1 MSEERRISLAEL
13 LAREGGAP
21 PAPTG
26 GRRRRHRGGE
36 NSITVAELTGEIPV
50 IRDDQPAPAD
60 QAPAQQPASESVQ
73 PESVQPEAVQPEVVE
88 PEVVEP
94 ETAEAAAPETVQP
107 EAAAPA
113 VEPASAPAQ
122 AEQDDDEPIT
132 SSFLAAAVADPGPVE
147 APAPQQPAA
156 QEPAAQEP
164 AAQEPE
170 APAADEAPAQSEG
183 RRGGLL
189 RWGRGSRQAEAPQ
202 EPAQPAEPVVEPDVE
217 PTAAPAAA
225 EPAQG
230 AAAAQGA
237 DAAQA
242 EEGKD
247 YAWSR
252 WDQAEAPIMATADFN
267 TAQVRERQSRF
278 AEIEADDTVD
288 VRPVAVPTPDLDAAD
303 APAAPDTAA
312 LSARR
317 IDDARADEEAPDFLA
332 KPGDAEGETDAD
344 EKAESGKGRGWAALA
359 AEVVLGLA
367 AGAGL
372 FYGFF
377 KLWNWGG
384 GWPTI
389 ALTVVLAFIVI
400 IGIVT
405 FTHYLRKTTDYLT
418 LGLALFVGLV
428 ITFGPLLMALG
439 SN

>member
-13 LAREGGAP
+13 LAREGGTP
-21 PAPTG
+21 PAPAG

-50 IRDDQPAPAD
+50 IRDDQPAPGAAEAPAE
-60 QAPAQQPASESVQ
+60 QPEVPAAPETPAAQAAQFAPAAPVAPAQQSAYE
-73 PESVQPEAVQPEVVE
+73 PEIVTPEVVE
-88 PEVVEP
+88 PEVD
-94 ETAEAAAPETVQP
+94 
-107 EAAAPA
+107 APA
-113 VEPASAPAQ
+113 AEPAASAEQ
-122 AEQDDDEPIT
+122 AAQDDDEPIT
-132 SSFLAAAVADPGPVE
+132 SSFLAAAVAAPGPVE
-147 APAPQQPAA
+147 VPAP
-156 QEPAAQEP
+156 
-164 AAQEPE
+164 QEPE
-170 APAADEAPAQSEG
+170 APAVDETPAQPEG

-189 RWGRGSRQAEAPQ
+189 RWGRGPRAAEVPQAAEAPHEAVQ
-202 EPAQPAEPVVEPDVE
+202 APEPAAEAVAEQATD
-217 PTAAPAAA
+217 PAAA
-225 EPAQG
+225 EPTVQ
-230 AAAAQGA
+230 A
-237 DAAQA
+237 DVPQA
-242 EEGKD
+242 EDGRD

-288 VRPVAVPTPDLDAAD
+288 VKPVAAPTPDVDLDAP
-303 APAAPDTAA
+303 PARDTAA
-312 LSARR
+312 LSAQQ
-317 IDDARADEEAPDFLA
+317 IDDARAEEAPDFLA
-332 KPGDAEGETDAD
+332 KPGDADSGEGADARD
-344 EKAESGKGRGWAALA
+344 EEAGKGRGWLALA

-418 LGLALFVGLV
+418 LVLALFVGLV

>member
-21 PAPTG
+21 AAPAG

-50 IRDDQPAPAD
+50 VRDDTPPPGAQADEQPAPEVPSAP
-60 QAPAQQPASESVQ
+60 QAPAAPAAPAAQAQQAYE
-73 PESVQPEAVQPEVVE
+73 PEVVTPEVVE
-88 PEVVEP
+88 PE
-94 ETAEAAAPETVQP
+94 AP
-107 EAAAPA
+107 AAPA
-113 VEPASAPAQ
+113 A
-122 AEQDDDEPIT
+122 AEQAAPQQAAPVEQSEQADDDEPIT
-132 SSFLAAAVADPGPVE
+132 SSFLAAAVADPGTAE
-147 APAPQQPAA
+147 APADQAPEA
-156 QEPAAQEP
+156 QEPAV
-164 AAQEPE
+164 PE
-170 APAADEAPAQSEG
+170 APAEEAPAGREG
-183 RRGGLL
+183 RRSGLL
-189 RWGRGSRQAEAPQ
+189 RWGRGSRSAEAAPEQAPADEPAAQAEARAP
-202 EPAQPAEPVVEPDVE
+202 EAPAAETPA
-217 PTAAPAAA
+217 AQAPAAA
-225 EPAQG
+225 AN
-230 AAAAQGA
+230 AAAAA
-237 DAAQA
+237 DAPA
-242 EEGKD
+242 EDGKD

-278 AEIEADDTVD
+278 AEVEADDTVD
-288 VRPVAVPTPDLDAAD
+288 VKPVAVPAADLDAD
-303 APAAPDTAA
+303 AAAPDTASM
-312 LSARR
+312 SAQQ
-317 IDDARADEEAPDFLA
+317 IDDARADATPDFLA
-332 KPGDAEGETDAD
+332 KPGDAELDEDAD
-344 EKAESGKGRGWAALA
+344 DEDAPPGKGRGWLALA
-359 AEVVLGLA
+359 AEVVLGLV

-384 GWPTI
+384 GKATI

>member
-1 MSEERRISLAEL
+1 MTEERRISLAEL

-21 PAPTG
+21 AAPAG

-50 IRDDQPAPAD
+50 IRDDQPAPGTESPA
-60 QAPAQQPASESVQ
+60 QPAPEAPAA
-73 PESVQPEAVQPEVVE
+73 EARAEAAPE

-94 ETAEAAAPETVQP
+94 E
-107 EAAAPA
+107 A
-113 VEPASAPAQ
+113 VEPEVEVPAVSEP
-122 AEQDDDEPIT
+122 AATVEPEQDDDEPIT

-147 APAPQQPAA
+147 TGPVDVPAPQEPE
-156 QEPAAQEP
+156 EPAAV
-164 AAQEPE
+164 E
-170 APAADEAPAQSEG
+170 APVEREG
-183 RRGGLL
+183 RRSGLL
-189 RWGRGSRQAEAPQ
+189 RWGRGSRAAEAPQ
-202 EPAQPAEPVVEPDVE
+202 EPAQAAE
-217 PTAAPAAA
+217 AAA
-225 EPAQG
+225 EPVAEPD
-230 AAAAQGA
+230 AEPV
-237 DAAQA
+237 AAQA
-242 EEGKD
+242 DDAAPADEGRD

-278 AEIEADDTVD
+278 AEVEADDTVD
-288 VRPVAVPTPDLDAAD
+288 VTPVSVPTPDVDV
-303 APAAPDTAA
+303 PAAPDTAA
-312 LSARR
+312 LSAQQ
-317 IDDARADEEAPDFLA
+317 IDDARTEATPDFLA
-332 KPGDAEGETDAD
+332 KPGDVVPHPDEVDAD
-344 EKAESGKGRGWAALA
+344 DAEAGEPAGKGRGWLALG
-359 AEVVLGLA
+359 AEVVLGLV

-377 KLWNWGG
+377 RLWNWGG
-384 GWPTI
+384 GKATI

>member
-21 PAPTG
+21 AAPAG

-50 IRDDQPAPAD
+50 VRDDQPAPGA
-60 QAPAQQPASESVQ
+60 QAPAAPAAAAS
-73 PESVQPEAVQPEVVE
+73 PAAPEAVAPEAVTPETVE
-88 PEVVEP
+88 PE
-94 ETAEAAAPETVQP
+94 AEAPRGAAPVA
-107 EAAAPA
+107 EA
-113 VEPASAPAQ
+113 ES
-122 AEQDDDEPIT
+122 DDEPIT
-132 SSFLAAAVADPGPVE
+132 SSFLAAAVADAGPAPAKESPAEPEPEVEVVE
-147 APAPQQPAA
+147 AEAEVESPV
-156 QEPAAQEP
+156 
-164 AAQEPE
+164 EPE
-170 APAADEAPAQSEG
+170 APSGRPS

-189 RWGRGSRQAEAPQ
+189 RWNRGSGAETPQ
-202 EPAQPAEPVVEPDVE
+202 EPGESAPVEEVADV
-217 PTAAPAAA
+217 AA
-225 EPAQG
+225 EPA
-230 AAAAQGA
+230 AAAAQ
-237 DAAQA
+237 A
-242 EEGKD
+242 EDGTD

-288 VRPVAVPTPDLDAAD
+288 VRPVAVPDADVASD
-303 APAAPDTAA
+303 APVAPDTASM
-312 LSARR
+312 SAQQ
-317 IDDARADEEAPDFLA
+317 IDEARAAETPDFLA
-332 KPGDAEGETDAD
+332 TPGDAEDAD
-344 EKAESGKGRGWAALA
+344 EKAPSSGKGRGWLALA

-384 GWPTI
+384 GKATI
-389 ALTVVLAFIVI
+389 ALATVLAFIVI
-400 IGIVT
+400 IAIVT

-428 ITFGPLLMALG
+428 ITFGPLLMVLG

>member
-13 LAREGGAP
+13 LAREGEPA

-50 IRDDQPAPAD
+50 VRDDAPAPGAD
-60 QAPAQQPASESVQ
+60 TRAAQTEAQAAPAAPQAPQAPTTPQAAPQAQQAPA
-73 PESVQPEAVQPEVVE
+73 E
-88 PEVVEP
+88 PEVVTP
-94 ETAEAAAPETVQP
+94 EVEP

-113 VEPASAPAQ
+113 AEPASAPRTDVPPQ
-122 AEQDDDEPIT
+122 PDQDDDEPIT
-132 SSFLAAAVADPGPVE
+132 SSFLAAAVADPGPAE
-147 APAPQQPAA
+147 APAQ
-156 QEPAAQEP
+156 
-164 AAQEPE
+164 QEPE
-170 APAADEAPAQSEG
+170 APAVDETPAPDEAPAARES
-183 RRGGLL
+183 RRSGLL
-189 RWGRGSRQAEAPQ
+189 RWNRGAKAQEREATAPSDEPAEAD
-202 EPAQPAEPVVEPDVE
+202 QPADAPAAE
-217 PTAAPAAA
+217 APAAA
-225 EPAQG
+225 QA
-230 AAAAQGA
+230 A
-237 DAAQA
+237 DAPSENAPSENA
-242 EEGKD
+242 PSEDDGKD

-252 WDQAEAPIMATADFN
+252 WDQAETPIMATADFN

-278 AEIEADDTVD
+278 AEVEADDTVD
-288 VRPVAVPTPDLDAAD
+288 VKPVAVPAPDVD
-303 APAAPDTAA
+303 APAAPDTASM
-312 LSARR
+312 SAQQ
-317 IDDARADEEAPDFLA
+317 IDDARAEATPDFLA
-332 KPGDAEGETDAD
+332 KTGDDVADEDAD
-344 EKAESGKGRGWAALA
+344 EKSGGKGRGWLLLA
-359 AEVVLGLA
+359 GEVLLGLV

-384 GWPTI
+384 GKATI

>member
-21 PAPTG
+21 AAPAG

-50 IRDDQPAPAD
+50 VRDDTPAPGTESTPAQPTAPAPAAPAA
-60 QAPAQQPASESVQ
+60 QEAPAQRDVYE
-73 PESVQPEAVQPEVVE
+73 PEVVE
-88 PEVVEP
+88 PEVVEAQP
-94 ETAEAAAPETVQP
+94 EPTAPTAEQ
-107 EAAAPA
+107 AAPA
-113 VEPASAPAQ
+113 QEVA
-122 AEQDDDEPIT
+122 QDDDEPIT
-132 SSFLAAAVADPGPVE
+132 SSFLAAAVADPGPAE
-147 APAPQQPAA
+147 APVQE
-156 QEPAAQEP
+156 EPA
-164 AAQEPE
+164 
-170 APAADEAPAQSEG
+170 APAADEAPAERES
-183 RRGGLL
+183 RRSGLL
-189 RWGRGSRQAEAPQ
+189 RWNRGSRSAAEAPQQPQ
-202 EPAQPAEPVVEPDVE
+202 EPAQSDEP
-217 PTAAPAAA
+217 
-225 EPAQG
+225 
-230 AAAAQGA
+230 
-237 DAAQA
+237 AAQA
-242 EEGKD
+242 ADAPVADAPATDATDAPAEDGRD

-278 AEIEADDTVD
+278 AEVEADDTVD
-288 VRPVAVPTPDLDAAD
+288 VRPVAVPDADVAAD
-303 APAAPDTAA
+303 APAAPDTASM
-312 LSARR
+312 SAEQ
-317 IDDARADEEAPDFLA
+317 IDDARAAETPDFLA
-332 KPGDAEGETDAD
+332 TTGDVEDE
-344 EKAESGKGRGWAALA
+344 EKAPSTGKGRGWLALA
-359 AEVVLGLA
+359 AEVVLGLV

-384 GWPTI
+384 GKATI

>member
-13 LAREGGAP
+13 LAREGGTP
-21 PAPTG
+21 PAPAG

-50 IRDDQPAPAD
+50 IRDDQPAPGTEAPAE
-60 QAPAQQPASESVQ
+60 QPEVSAVPEAPAAQAVQPAPAAPAQQAAYE
-73 PESVQPEAVQPEVVE
+73 PEVVTPEVVE
-88 PEVVEP
+88 PEP
-94 ETAEAAAPETVQP
+94 AAPEPAAQ
-107 EAAAPA
+107 AAPA
-113 VEPASAPAQ
+113 EQ
-122 AEQDDDEPIT
+122 ADQDDDEPIT
-132 SSFLAAAVADPGPVE
+132 SSFLAAAVAAPGPVE
-147 APAPQQPAA
+147 TPAPQESAP
-156 QEPAAQEP
+156 
-164 AAQEPE
+164 QEPE
-170 APAADEAPAQSEG
+170 APAVDETPAQPEG

-189 RWGRGSRQAEAPQ
+189 RWGRGSRAAEAPQ
-202 EPAQPAEPVVEPDVE
+202 EPVQEPAAEPVAEQ
-217 PTAAPAAA
+217 AA
-225 EPAQG
+225 EPAAALADG
-230 AAAAQGA
+230 APAA
-237 DAAQA
+237 DAAPADAPQA
-242 EEGKD
+242 DAPRAEDGRD

-278 AEIEADDTVD
+278 AEVEADDTVD
-288 VRPVAVPTPDLDAAD
+288 VKPVAVPTPDVDLDA
-303 APAAPDTAA
+303 PVAPDTAA
-312 LSARR
+312 LSAQQ
-317 IDDARADEEAPDFLA
+317 IDDARAEETPDFLA
-332 KPGDAEGETDAD
+332 KPGDEDADAD
-344 EKAESGKGRGWAALA
+344 EKDAATGKGRGWAALA

>member
-13 LAREGGAP
+13 LAREGGTP
-21 PAPTG
+21 PAPAG

-50 IRDDQPAPAD
+50 IRDDQPAPGTEAPAEQSAPEAPSAPEVPAA
-60 QAPAQQPASESVQ
+60 QAVPPAPAAPVVPAQQAAYE
-73 PESVQPEAVQPEVVE
+73 PEIVTPEVVGPEAEAPAVSE
-88 PEVVEP
+88 PAVTVEP
-94 ETAEAAAPETVQP
+94 EQTA
-107 EAAAPA
+107 
-113 VEPASAPAQ
+113 
-122 AEQDDDEPIT
+122 QDDDEPIT

-147 APAPQQPAA
+147 APAS
-156 QEPAAQEP
+156 QESAP
-164 AAQEPE
+164 QEPE
-170 APAADEAPAQSEG
+170 APAVDETPARPEG

-189 RWGRGSRQAEAPQ
+189 RWGRGSRAAEAPHEAV
-202 EPAQPAEPVVEPDVE
+202 EPVAEPVDEQ
-217 PTAAPAAA
+217 AA
-225 EPAQG
+225 EPA
-230 AAAAQGA
+230 AAQTDA
-237 DAAQA
+237 APAVDAAQA
-242 EEGKD
+242 EDGRD

-288 VRPVAVPTPDLDAAD
+288 VKPVAVPAPDVEPDV
-303 APAAPDTAA
+303 PAAPDTASM
-312 LSARR
+312 SAQQ
-317 IDDARADEEAPDFLA
+317 IDDARAEATPDFLA
-332 KPGDAEGETDAD
+332 KPDVDSDEDAD
-344 EKAESGKGRGWAALA
+344 EKDESAGKGRGWLALA

-384 GWPTI
+384 GKATI

>member
-13 LAREGGAP
+13 LAREGGTA

-50 IRDDQPAPAD
+50 VRDDQPAPGSDPAAQAAAPAEPAAPEAGGAPEQATAA
-60 QAPAQQPASESVQ
+60 QAPQQPA
-73 PESVQPEAVQPEVVE
+73 PEHRTPAPEAVE

-94 ETAEAAAPETVQP
+94 EIVEPP
-107 EAAAPA
+107 APA
-113 VEPASAPAQ
+113 
-122 AEQDDDEPIT
+122 AEQAGSEQSDDEPIT
-132 SSFLAAAVADPGPVE
+132 SSFLAAAVADPGLAE
-147 APAPQQPAA
+147 AP
-156 QEPAAQEP
+156 EPAEQAQVEQAP
-164 AAQEPE
+164 AEPE
-170 APAADEAPAQSEG
+170 APAEREP
-183 RRGGLL
+183 RRSGLL
-189 RWGRGSRQAEAPQ
+189 RWNRGASAEPAQPEADTAPAQDDAQDAPAEAPQ
-202 EPAQPAEPVVEPDVE
+202 EA
-217 PTAAPAAA
+217 
-225 EPAQG
+225 
-230 AAAAQGA
+230 
-237 DAAQA
+237 AAQA
-242 EEGKD
+242 EDGTD

-252 WDQAEAPIMATADFN
+252 WDQAETPIMATADFN

-278 AEIEADDTVD
+278 ADAPADDTVD
-288 VRPVAVPTPDLDAAD
+288 VAPVAVPDGEGE
-303 APAAPDTAA
+303 APSTPDTAA
-312 LSARR
+312 LSAQQ
-317 IDDARADEEAPDFLA
+317 IGEARTEEPSGFLA
-332 KPGDAEGETDAD
+332 KKTDAD
-344 EKAESGKGRGWAALA
+344 ADDAGEDAAEKSGGTGRGWLVLA

-384 GWPTI
+384 GKATI

>member
-13 LAREGGAP
+13 LARDGGTPTP
-21 PAPTG
+21 PAG

-50 IRDDQPAPAD
+50 VRDDQPAPGAA
-60 QAPAQQPASESVQ
+60 QAPTAAQAA
-73 PESVQPEAVQPEVVE
+73 PEAPAAEPPAAEAQAAPDPQAANAASAEVVEPEIVE

-94 ETAEAAAPETVQP
+94 EAVAP
-107 EAAAPA
+107 EAAE
-113 VEPASAPAQ
+113 EPAAQ
-122 AEQDDDEPIT
+122 ADAEPIT
-132 SSFLAAAVADPGPVE
+132 SSFLAAAVADA
-147 APAPQQPAA
+147 APAGETPV
-156 QEPAAQEP
+156 EPAADEVVEAEP
-164 AAQEPE
+164 VEEVAPE
-170 APAADEAPAQSEG
+170 APASRGP
-183 RRGGLL
+183 RRSGLL
-189 RWGRGSRQAEAPQ
+189 RWGRGNRSESTEQAPSE
-202 EPAQPAEPVVEPDVE
+202 D
-217 PTAAPAAA
+217 APAAELAPEATAPEAVEVPAA
-225 EPAQG
+225 EVEPETAPAQADE
-230 AAAAQGA
+230 AATT
-237 DAAQA
+237 A
-242 EEGKD
+242 EDGTD

-252 WDQAEAPIMATADFN
+252 WDQAETPIMATSDFN

-288 VRPVAVPTPDLDAAD
+288 VAPVSVPDAE
-303 APAAPDTAA
+303 APSAPDTAA
-312 LSARR
+312 LSATR
-317 IDDARADEEAPDFLA
+317 IDEARDAQAPGFLA
-332 KPGDAEGETDAD
+332 EPDETDHHD
-344 EKAESGKGRGWAALA
+344 DKAPSTGKGRGWLALV

-384 GWPTI
+384 GAWTY
-389 ALTVVLAFIVI
+389 ALTAVLAFIVI
-400 IGIVT
+400 IAIVT